1 MFQKLRYRLISIYLI
16 ATAHSYYVIS
26 DKGASMELPENR
38 KVLEALQEELEQFD
52 HWVDELVMEL
62 TLAER
67 DIIE

>member
-1 MFQKLRYRLISIYLI
+1 
-16 ATAHSYYVIS
+16 
-26 DKGASMELPENR
+26 MELPEDK